1 MKKQF
6 LESHLNLRVFVYK
19 NLHKNCWS
27 ARDMKTGLIA
37 FHCDSIII
45 KDAKFKV
52 SKKGRQRVLK
62 DRVKNV
68 HAGVMGTT
76 LIVNQDQDVWTN
88 RVRYNPYETD
98 TFINASDNSTA
109 DACKYV
115 YLSRTGSVFTSE
127 ELYIC
132 DKIYYK
138 RIKEN

>member
-6 LESHLNLRVFVYK
+6 LESHLNIRVFVYK

-27 ARDMKTGLIA
+27 VRDMKTGLIA
-37 FHCDSIII
+37 FHCDAIII

-76 LIVNQDQDVWTN
+76 LSVNQDQDGWTN

-98 TFINASDNSTA
+98 TFIL
-109 DACKYV
+109 CERKPR
-115 YLSRTGSVFTSE
+115 YLQCRGGKRVIKPNFLTTS
-127 ELYIC
+127 LLI
-132 DKIYYK
+132 
-138 RIKEN
+138 